1 MITNGVQIISNW
13 FTFAVI
19 QISSHI
25 VVRLNNPDVLLL
37 FLLSHDKI
45 NFEQKSHYS
54 VIITGTFKLSIIN
67 RIAAF
72 LKNQMKSVQTPI
84 LCFTISLKHHA
95 VSRVI
100 HVVVFVPNRFYDP
113 FNSEDSL
120 LRNGIQ

>member
-67 RIAAF
+67 RIAA
-72 LKNQMKSVQTPI
+72 QKSNEKCSDPNFVFHNISETP
-84 LCFTISLKHHA
+84 CG
-95 VSRVI
+95 VSCDTCRGVRPKQ
-100 HVVVFVPNRFYDP
+100 V
-113 FNSEDSL
+113 
-120 LRNGIQ
+120 LRPIQL